1 MADMYFKVRAD
12 YEKVIRLRE
21 EIVKLEAQLRAV
33 TKSTPTE
40 EVAKMEHRLSTA
52 REEMNKI
59 ATAAAKAGASI
70 GGEFKSRIAE
80 ARDNIG
86 SLTDKILNQ
95 KAAIKD
101 VEADVRRLGEAYRKA
116 AKSNGNDVG
125 AKKAEFESAKK
136 ALQEEKAALFGLT
149 QEQARARESL
159 KKLNNEYKD
168 FQSLSEDN
176 ADAFGELKDKL
187 MQVGGVIAGG
197 IGVKEFVGKMVQV
210 RGEFQQM
217 ETALQTMLGSK
228 EKADE
233 LLVKVKEYA
242 KISPLEL
249 SNVAGATKMMLGFN
263 IEAEKIPRYLQAIGD
278 VSMGDAGKFNS
289 LTLAFS
295 QMSAAGK
302 LMGQD
307 LLQMVNA
314 GFNPLSVISEQTGKS
329 IGKLREE
336 MSKGA
341 ISAEMIQKAFIDAT
355 SEGGK
360 FYKMSENASK
370 TINGQLSMMQDA
382 MDAAFN
388 EMGQASEG
396 LIIKSI
402 QTVTSLVENYQS
414 LGKIIAGIAATY
426 GVYRAAV
433 LATIAVEKIQAA
445 SRLAAITHTNLL
457 SVATGALTKKLGL
470 LNLVANANPY
480 VLLATAVAGVATSM
494 WLVADAYDSA
504 SVAERRY
511 NKEKEEQAKK
521 EEEQKTRLQE
531 LINTMQDESEAS
543 MNRVKAMDAI
553 KKEYPTLFEKY
564 VDEKGHIK
572 DLTGLWKDYNEEVA
586 KTRVL
591 NSQLSLKEIDDS
603 IASLERRLSNP
614 NLGGAE
620 YLNYKKQLLDY
631 KEQRKK
637 VYDEVRADD
646 LAQWQLDLKKRTDE
660 EIRLELEEAERHQ
673 KYLDKNKG
681 KSSYIINGTLKGNA
695 SKDEI
700 DKRVDILRK
709 ENEVREANNK
719 AEKKTH
725 KEWLKDL
732 EDTYIKAE
740 KALSDFYKK
749 KAKMSKTDWE
759 TERDKLKTDR
769 DNAKQAYEKAGGK
782 TNKKIIEEKKEEEI
796 DEQEDVAKRFLA
808 EKKQKEQNEKLLSQY
823 QGYLEK
829 RKAIALKYDVDRV
842 NLIFGGASDEA
853 IAENEYQ
860 KQRALEA
867 VDNEFAQR
875 EDEFNAWANRIINL
889 SVDKLEEL
897 LNIAEEELEKLE
909 GTDPDNKNLSV
920 ARAKVTALRNQIK
933 KEKGKAD
940 KDSEEETEKVTTD
953 WKELYKVLTSVKQ
966 EFSEI
971 GNIVGGTAGAVL
983 SLAGEMGVFIT
994 STISSIETL
1003 SNAAAEGISK
1013 VEQASIILSIIS
1025 GAMKILTEIS
1035 NLIGDK
1041 FTQYQSYAAKIDEI
1055 NQLRDA
1061 VNDYKMAVIEA
1072 RHAEENWFAEDNLK
1086 NLRDYKEIQQQALQN
1101 YKDVLTEAQAIYQN
1115 EGGGGWLTDL
1125 WKPITEMID
1134 AAYGKIYG
1142 FEINEDYKKGTTA
1155 AKNNLRIET
1164 RKATKGFLGTGIGGK
1179 SQKTEDLVAWAR
1191 NNGLGELFDKDG
1203 MINEELARE
1212 ILDKY
1217 GNKLVGQTKETLEAL
1232 LEYKEQYDAYLEELR
1247 NYVSSL
1253 YEPLVDNMVD
1263 SLWDWLDEGKNA
1275 LDSFKEYASDT
1286 FRDIVSDMMRTIIL
1300 EKVVGSFSTDIADI
1314 YEKYATGKMT
1324 EDELAREV
1332 ANRTQGLVDDYE
1344 TNMPVLQEI
1353 LSNIKEY
1360 LAAAGIDL
1368 NATSTTSQEASRRG
1382 FGTEMTHE
1390 DAGELSGR
1398 FSALQIAGEEIK
1410 NQSIIQT
1417 QSLNLLTMKA
1427 DNLIAITSSSNYIV
1441 DDIRNQIANS
1451 YLELVGIRENTS
1463 AIVKPIIQMQ
1473 KDIAEVKENTKNL

>member
-52 REEMNKI
+52 REEMTKI

-70 GGEFKSRIAE
+70 GGEFKSRISE

-125 AKKAEFESAKK
+125 AKKAELDAAKK

-249 SNVAGATKMMLGFN
+249 SSVAGATKMMLGFN

-396 LIIKSI
+396 LIIGSI
-402 QTVTSLVENYQS
+402 KAITSIIENYTKV
-414 LGKIIAGIAATY
+414 GEIVAGLVATY
-426 GVYRAAV
+426 GVYRAALV
-433 LATIAVEKIQAA
+433 SSLVVEQIREKTLLTNIKATKAYAA
-445 SRLAAITHTNLL
+445 AQILLNNAIKATPYALVAAAIV
-457 SVATGALTKKLGL
+457 SAAVATWNAVNAL
-470 LNLVANANPY
+470 NAYEAAN
-480 VLLATAVAGVATSM
+480 
-494 WLVADAYDSA
+494 
-504 SVAERRY
+504 
-511 NKEKEEQAKK
+511 
-521 EEEQKTRLQE
+521 
-531 LINTMQDESEAS
+531 
-543 MNRVKAMDAI
+543 
-553 KKEYPTLFEKY
+553 
-564 VDEKGHIK
+564 
-572 DLTGLWKDYNEEVA
+572 
-586 KTRVL
+586 
-591 NSQLSLKEIDDS
+591 
-603 IASLERRLSNP
+603 
-614 NLGGAE
+614 
-620 YLNYKKQLLDY
+620 
-631 KEQRKK
+631 
-637 VYDEVRADD
+637 
-646 LAQWQLDLKKRTDE
+646 
-660 EIRLELEEAERHQ
+660 
-673 KYLDKNKG
+673 
-681 KSSYIINGTLKGNA
+681 
-695 SKDEI
+695 
-700 DKRVDILRK
+700 KRVDNTK
-709 ENEVREANNK
+709 KSV
-719 AEKKTH
+719 EKSLISEISK
-725 KEWLKDL
+725 LKDL
-732 EDTYIKAE
+732 EKQLLKTEKGSDEYNKVKQQIVDNYGKYFEGLDDEIEKVGNLSTAYDKLVDAMRNSIGQRQYAAFFNSEQQRLDDLTSKGLE
-740 KALSDFYKK
+740 KAYDTLLKEYGKEEGSRLYRVMANAVLGVGEISKKDMDKLTDTDFIDWDKFWTWSGSFSNIGELLEGIKDEQKATEEAFKKYGEMYGMSAEDMSNALKGTTTEASGKEDNEEISRSEWLKSLEKTYNEAQKKVDNFYKEKGK
-749 KAKMSKTDWE
+749 KSKTDWE
-759 TERDKLKTDR
+759 NELKKLKAERDT
-769 DNAKQAYEKAGGK
+769 AKKAYEEAGGFTK
-782 TNKKIIEEKKEEEI
+782 SEKKQEEEI
-796 DEQEDVAKRFLA
+796 DEQEDVAKKFLA
-808 EKKQKEQNEKLLSQY
+808 EKRQKEQNEKLLSQY

-909 GTDPDNKNLSV
+909 GTDPDNENLSV

-933 KEKGKAD
+933 KEKEKAD

-971 GNIVGGTAGAVL
+971 GNIVGGTAGEVL
-983 SLAGEMGVFIT
+983 SLAGEMGVFIV

-1013 VEQASIILSIIS
+1013 VEKASIILSIIS

-1035 NLIGDK
+1035 NLIGGK
-1041 FTQYQSYAAKIDEI
+1041 FSQYQAYAAKIDEI

-1086 NLRDYKEIQQQALQN
+1086 NLRDYKEIQQQALKN

-1125 WKPITEMID
+1125 WKPVTEMID

-1142 FEINEDYKKGTTA
+1142 FEINEDYKKGTTEA
-1155 AKNNLRIET
+1155 RNNLRIET
-1164 RKATKGFLGTGIGGK
+1164 RKASKGFLGTGIGGK

-1217 GNKLVGQTKETLEAL
+1217 GNKLVGQTKATLEAL

-1314 YEKYATGKMT
+1314 YEKYATGQMT

-1344 TNMPVLQEI
+1344 NNMPVLQEI

-1368 NATSTTSQEASRRG
+1368 NATSATSQEASRRG